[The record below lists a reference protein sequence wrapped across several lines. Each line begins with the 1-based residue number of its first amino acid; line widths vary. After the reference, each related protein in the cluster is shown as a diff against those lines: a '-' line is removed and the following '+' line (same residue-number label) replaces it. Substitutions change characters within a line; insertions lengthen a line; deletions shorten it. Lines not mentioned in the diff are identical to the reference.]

1 MCVVQKRDK
10 ENLQKQTKK
19 LHNLKEQASIIWSN
33 TFKSQRNS
41 ENEGKKLMQSVDTGF
56 IFIVLSLQAL
66 VACKDHSC
74 SFAEASRHRG
84 HCSASVGSCEWWQIE
99 WNWLDDLSP
108 AWSIRDTCVRVCV
121 CVSVCVCVLG
131 RVAVRVWRIHCDDEP
146 YWFGVSAPNEWV
158 RLIWTLV

>member
-1 MCVVQKRDK
+1 MVWLARGRMDGLWCYWFRG
-10 ENLQKQTKK
+10 ETKK
-19 LHNLKEQASIIWSN
+19 TFHFKSLSWGKKLQNLKEQASIIWSN

-84 HCSASVGSCEWWQIE
+84 HCSVSAGSCEWWQIE
-99 WNWLDDLSP
+99 WNWPDDLSP
-108 AWSIRDTCVRVCV
+108 AWSIRDTCACVCV
-121 CVSVCVCVLG
+121 CVCG
-131 RVAVRVWRIHCDDEP
+131 
-146 YWFGVSAPNEWV
+146 APSLWWWTV
-158 RLIWTLV
+158 LIWCLYT